1 MAWTINT
8 NMQDYLAQSGSLY
21 TFFDGKYLQLKQSTN
36 VIGYCQV
43 NNRAPDSAGAV
54 AVSFAPGV
62 VVTPAT
68 CDGAAITSANGA
80 TVYATCSVSTVVAD
94 TGDIQFDD
102 TAMTTGGQIVPN
114 TLTFSLAGLG
124 ATTA

>member
-1 MAWTINT
+1 MSWTINT

-21 TFFDGKYLQLKQSTN
+21 TFFDTKYLQLKQSTN
-36 VIGYCQV
+36 VIGYCLV
-43 NNRAPDSAGAV
+43 NNRVPDGAGAV

-68 CDGAAITSANGA
+68 CDGAAITSANGG
-80 TVYATCSVSTVVAD
+80 TVYATCVVTTVATG

-102 TAMTTGGQIVPN
+102 TVMTTGGQIVPG
-114 TLTFSLAGLG
+114 TLTFSLAGL
-124 ATTA
+124 TALTA